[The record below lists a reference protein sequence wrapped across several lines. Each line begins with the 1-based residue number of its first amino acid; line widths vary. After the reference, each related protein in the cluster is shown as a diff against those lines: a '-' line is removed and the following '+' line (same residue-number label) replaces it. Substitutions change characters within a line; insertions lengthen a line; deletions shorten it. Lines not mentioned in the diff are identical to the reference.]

1 MNKILLTGIVSA
13 LFLVWSSFSLSIFA
27 QETLSPGT
35 MDHVTEMGGSLELWV
50 TLAHWT
56 TGVATVVLAVC
67 LIRTFKHMEAV
78 TKMTTMETQYRLR
91 PWIGPINGISKM
103 DHSINEKCQFDIAIK
118 NYGELPATGV
128 TVKFKMATKIPS
140 REDTKSSDLESFDLG
155 PMLPN
160 MQKHY
165 WFFIEPE
172 LWKKALEG
180 QEKIFTI
187 LYFEYKTGAA
197 KSGYGMI
204 SEYVPTSQNFVHRDM
219 WIDDA
224 KLTSRS

>member
-27 QETLSPGT
+27 QETLSPKT

-128 TVKFKMATKIPS
+128 TAKFKMATKILS
-140 REDTKSSDLESFDLG
+140 REDAKSSDLESFDLG

>member
-1 MNKILLTGIVSA
+1 
-13 LFLVWSSFSLSIFA
+13 
-27 QETLSPGT
+27 
-35 MDHVTEMGGSLELWV
+35 MGGSLELWV

-56 TGVATVVLAVC
+56 TGVATVVLAVA
-67 LIRTFKHMEAV
+67 LIRTFHHMQAV
-78 TKMTTMETQYRLR
+78 TKMTTMETEYRLR
-91 PWIGPINGISKM
+91 PWIGPINGINKM
-103 DHSINEKCQFDIAIK
+103 DHSINEKCQFDIAVK
-118 NYGELPATGV
+118 NYGELPASGV
-128 TVKFKMATKIPS
+128 TAKFKMDTKMLS
-140 REDTKSSDLESFDLG
+140 REDAKSSDLESFDLG

-160 MQKHY
+160 MEKHY

-180 QEKIFTI
+180 KEKLFTI

-204 SEYVPTSQNFVHRDM
+204 SEYVPSSQNFVHRDM

-224 KLTSRS
+224 KLTS

>member
-13 LFLVWSSFSLSIFA
+13 LFLVCSSFSLSIFA

-35 MDHVTEMGGSLELWV
+35 MDHVTEMGGSLEMWV

-56 TGVATVVLAVC
+56 TGVATVVLAVA
-67 LIRTFKHMEAV
+67 LIKTFKHMEAV
-78 TKMTTMETQYRLR
+78 TKMTTIETEFRLR
-91 PWIGPINGISKM
+91 PWIGPTGSINKM

-118 NYGELPATGV
+118 NYGELPASGV
-128 TVKFKMATKIPS
+128 TAKFKMATKMPS
-140 REDTKSSDLESFDLG
+140 REDAKSSDLESFDLG
-155 PMLPN
+155 PVFPN
-160 MQKHY
+160 MEKHY

-180 QEKIFTI
+180 QEKLFTI

-204 SEYVPTSQNFVHRDM
+204 SEYAPTSQNFVHRDM
-219 WIDDA
+219 WIDD
-224 KLTSRS
+224 KILTSQS

>member
-13 LFLVWSSFSLSIFA
+13 LFLVFSSFSLSIFA
-27 QETLSPGT
+27 QETPSPGT

-56 TGVATVVLAVC
+56 TGVATVVLAVA
-67 LIRTFKHMEAV
+67 LIRTFHHMQAV
-78 TKMTTMETQYRLR
+78 TKMTTMETEYRLR
-91 PWIGPINGISKM
+91 PWIGPINGINKM
-103 DHSINEKCQFDIAIK
+103 DHSINEKCQFDIAVK
-118 NYGELPATGV
+118 NYGELPASGV
-128 TVKFKMATKIPS
+128 IAKFKMDTKMLS
-140 REDTKSSDLESFDLG
+140 REDAKSSDLDSFDLG

-160 MQKHY
+160 MEKHY

-180 QEKIFTI
+180 KEKLFTI
-187 LYFEYKTGAA
+187 LYFEYKTGSA

-224 KLTSRS
+224 KLTS

>member
-13 LFLVWSSFSLSIFA
+13 LFLVGSSFSLSIFA
-27 QETLSPGT
+27 QETLET
-35 MDHVTEMGGSLELWV
+35 IEHVEEMEYDLEV
-50 TLAHWT
+50 VVGIAHWL
-56 TGVATVVLAVC
+56 TGIGTVALAVA

-78 TKMTTMETQYRLR
+78 TKMTTLETEYRLR
-91 PWIGPINGISKM
+91 PWIGPTGPIKKT

-118 NYGELPATGV
+118 NYGEVPASGV
-128 TVKFKMATKIPS
+128 TAKFKMATKMLS
-140 REDTKSSDLESFDLG
+140 REDAESSDLESFNLG
-155 PMLPN
+155 PVFPN
-160 MQKHY
+160 MEKHY

-180 QEKIFTI
+180 QEKLFTI

-204 SEYVPTSQNFVHRDM
+204 SEYVPSSQNFVHRDM
-219 WIDDA
+219 WIDDK
-224 KLTSRS
+224 KLNSLS